1 MTPAPVGLR
10 CPDHSGKPQGV
21 RKVARTAEKVATRNG
36 RVAYPVTIALI
47 AANVGIFLAE
57 LAIGGT
63 SDGTGNWI
71 YKHGALLANGV
82 YNYQGFDLVPGPPG
96 AVVPGGAMAGTTH
109 GESWRLITSAF
120 LHAGFLH
127 LALNMLALFWFGRLL
142 EQLIGSW
149 RYILLYFTCGVAGS
163 AGALWLTPNGI
174 TVGASGAIFGVLG
187 ALLVLERKGH
197 IATGG
202 QILGLII
209 LNLVFTFA
217 MSGISIGGHLGGL
230 TAGIALMLL
239 YIQFRSSPAA
249 CIACA
254 LGIAVVSVVIAYSV
268 V

>member
-10 CPDHSGKPQGV
+10 CPEHSGKPQGV
-21 RKVARTAEKVATRNG
+21 RKVASTAERVATRNG

-47 AANVGIFLAE
+47 AANVGIFLLE

-63 SDGTGNWI
+63 SDGAGNWI
-71 YKHGALLANGV
+71 YKHGALLANGAYDYRGV
-82 YNYQGFDLVPGPPG
+82 DLVAGPPG
-96 AVVPGGAMAGTTH
+96 AIAPGAVMAGTTH
-109 GESWRLITSAF
+109 GEWWRLITSAF

-127 LALNMLALFWFGRLL
+127 LGLNMLALYWFGRLL

-149 RYILLYFTCGVAGS
+149 RYVLLYFTCGIAGS

-202 QILGLII
+202 QILGLIV

-217 MSGISIGGHLGGL
+217 MAGISIGGHLGGL

-239 YIQFRSSPAA
+239 YVQFRRSPAL
-249 CIACA
+249 CIASA
-254 LGIAVVSVVIAYSV
+254 AGIAVVSVIVAYSV

>member
-1 MTPAPVGLR
+1 MSGRWRAP
-10 CPDHSGKPQGV
+10 PSGS
-21 RKVARTAEKVATRNG
+21 RRATA

-47 AANVGIFLAE
+47 AANVGIFLLE

-71 YKHGALLANGV
+71 YKHGALLANGAYDYRGV
-82 YNYQGFDLVPGPPG
+82 DLVAGPPG
-96 AVVPGGAMAGTTH
+96 AVAPGAVMAGTTH
-109 GESWRLITSAF
+109 GEWWRLITSAF

-127 LALNMLALFWFGRLL
+127 LGAQHARALLVRSFARAADRELALRPPLL
-142 EQLIGSW
+142 HLRRSPD
-149 RYILLYFTCGVAGS
+149 RP
-163 AGALWLTPNGI
+163 GALWLTPNGI

-202 QILGLII
+202 QILGLIV

-217 MSGISIGGHLGGL
+217 MAGISIGGHLGGL

-239 YIQFRSSPAA
+239 YIQFRRSPAPA
-249 CIACA
+249 SPPRSASRWCR
-254 LGIAVVSVVIAYSV
+254 
-268 V
+268 